1 MTSPQHAFHLAEL
14 NVVTLRHA
22 FDDPHMADFVELLNP
37 INATADAAPGFVW
50 RLVADGAD
58 DATGL
63 RPAGEDVVVNLS
75 VWETSE
81 ALWDFTYRSGH
92 LEVMRR
98 RREWF
103 DRHVQAH
110 LVLWWVPA
118 GHIPTVEEAL
128 DRLAVLR
135 ADGPCPR
142 AFTFAHS
149 YSADEAARAVAAG
162 PDAEAGKV
170 VA

>member
-1 MTSPQHAFHLAEL
+1 MTSPRRAFQLAEL

-22 FDDPHMADFVELLNP
+22 FDHPHMAEFVAQLDP
-37 INATADAAPGFVW
+37 INADADAAPGFVW
-50 RLVADGAD
+50 RLVADGAN

-75 VWETSE
+75 VWESQE

-128 DRLAVLR
+128 ERLAALR
-135 ADGPCPR
+135 ADGPTPA
-142 AFTFAHS
+142 AFTFASS
-149 YSADEAARAVAAG
+149 YSAE
-162 PDAEAGKV
+162 EAGGPLRV
-170 VA
+170 G